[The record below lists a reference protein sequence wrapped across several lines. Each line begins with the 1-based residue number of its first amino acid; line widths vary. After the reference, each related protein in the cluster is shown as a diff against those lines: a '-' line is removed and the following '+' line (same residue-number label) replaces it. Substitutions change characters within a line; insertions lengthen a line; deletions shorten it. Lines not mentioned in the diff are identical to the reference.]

1 MTWLCEAFLQVLS
14 MSVLAGA
21 VVVAVLFA
29 RILLRREP
37 KIFCYMLWGVV
48 LFRLLCPVSFTS
60 SFSMLGVPEQIQTW
74 AAAWSEGQADYGE
87 IAVNAAAAL
96 TGGAAKIVGDDETAL
111 WGAAGKDSA
120 AADMA
125 GNDGGGAAGAWQD
138 DGVTGAQGRAEARLM
153 ANPIVRAASVL
164 WVVGM
169 AALLV
174 HNSVSFLSLRKRLSS
189 AVRIRNNL
197 YETDQIG
204 APFVLGIVRPKI
216 YLPTTLTEQE
226 TDYIVMHERT
236 HIRRQDHIIK
246 LLLFLALVLHWFNP
260 LVWLAF
266 ALAERDME
274 MSCDETVMRHMD
286 GDIREEY
293 SRSLLSFAVGGRRIA
308 GAPLAF
314 GESDTKARIRNIMRY
329 KKPAGAGVVAA
340 LFLVIMLAVSL
351 GSDPKET
358 NAFAAENGVNE
369 AGAAEDAQD
378 GGLASAL
385 SGTEAESQKE
395 EAAKPAEVFT
405 EQWAKAFCNRNGAE
419 IAAMSSEQL
428 AESFAEEGILFGTF
442 SEESD
447 SYDFGWSSPWP
458 WSEDTDFS
466 VEEATDSGAVI
477 FYYAQVSDPHVTV
490 WREELSFSKED
501 EAYLVNAESL
511 AFYDAVSMG
520 AEYEDA
526 YPHGITGTG
535 MDYIANG
542 MGEVL
547 NENAK
552 RTGGAFYEELFE
564 PESAARYLLNLLK
577 NERKV
582 ELTAGEPGE
591 NGSVPVKIRFLEDDK
606 SYMVSMIQPYGEDGI
621 WIPQTYGAWGEAG
634 MAAGGSKT
642 AGGSA
647 SAAGAYGLAG
657 GNDGAADDNA
667 QRELAV
673 RSVSRSFYGIDS
685 YVPDGEFDGEPLVFA
700 DDCLFRVNMGMSQP
714 KYEVVDFDTFA
725 DYISEG
731 EAVINKPCSIV
742 YDGEQITEISL
753 LSGYYRYGIFL
764 NNWVTDYDEYEMQK
778 EAAAQAEG
786 KNVSEVDLL
795 GDYYTLDYSSAIE
808 SSWISDVS
816 DAEGIERIDVYTG
829 NIGDGDSGYVMV
841 YSVDGGT
848 LLHNEFAHT
857 ARAGWKSV
865 YLGSSDGQSW
875 LMTLHIED
883 RDTYGSYDYQ
893 VFRLDEDGKVQLLA
907 GSSFCFGDDYV
918 YDDELFW
925 QWAKELEGYLD
936 KSTLLLSTQDGEVR
950 TEHVSEG
957 DKYNYETLRR

>member
-1 MTWLCEAFLQVLS
+1 MRRSRMTIQMFEENLV
-14 MSVLAGA
+14 
-21 VVVAVLFA
+21 
-29 RILLRREP
+29 
-37 KIFCYMLWGVV
+37 KIFILVLNMTLTGTVVILAVFLIRLFLKKAPGIFSYALWAVV
-48 LFRLLCPVSFTS
+48 LFRLLCPVSFS
-60 SFSMLGVPEQIQTW
+60 LPFSLLGVLQSEPARQGRMEYIAEDIGYMEKPEVMLPAPGI
-74 AAAWSEGQADYGE
+74 SG
-87 IAVNAAAAL
+87 AVNDL
-96 TGGAAKIVGDDETAL
+96 LPLGDRT
-111 WGAAGKDSA
+111 
-120 AADMA
+120 
-125 GNDGGGAAGAWQD
+125 
-138 DGVTGAQGRAEARLM
+138 
-153 ANPIVRAASVL
+153 ASVNPMQIYL
-164 WVVGM
+164 LIGAYIWLLGILSM
-169 AALLV
+169 AV
-174 HNSVSFLSLRKRLSS
+174 YSVISLGRLRRRLKE
-189 AVRIRNNL
+189 AVFEKENIYRIRGN
-197 YETDQIG
+197 G
-204 APFVLGIVRPKI
+204 SPFVYGLFRPRI
-216 YLPTTLTEQE
+216 YLPEKITEE
-226 TDYIVMHERT
+226 EERYILLHERI
-236 HIRRQDHIIK
+236 HIGRGDAVFR
-246 LLLFLALVLHWFNP
+246 LLAYLALSLHWFNP
-260 LVWLAF
+260 FVWAAF
-266 ALAERDME
+266 ALSGRDME
-274 MSCDETVMRHMD
+274 MSCDEAVMRHMD

-358 NAFAAENGVNE
+358 NASAAENGVNE
-369 AGAAEDAQD
+369 DGAED
-378 GGLASAL
+378 GGLSSAF

-395 EAAKPAEVFT
+395 EAAKPAEAFT
-405 EQWAKAFCNRNGAE
+405 EQWAKAFCNRNGAA
-419 IAAMSSEQL
+419 IASMSSEQL

-582 ELTAGEPGE
+582 ELTAGGPEE

-621 WIPQTYGAWGEAG
+621 WIPQTYGAWDEAG

-883 RDTYGSYDYQ
+883 GDTYGSYDYQ

-936 KSTLLLSTQDGEVR
+936 NSTLLLSTQDGEVR

>member
-21 VVVAVLFA
+21 VVVVVLFA

-204 APFVLGIVRPKI
+204 APFVLGIVCPKI

-246 LLLFLALVLHWFNP
+246 LLFFLALVLHWFNP

-358 NAFAAENGVNE
+358 NASAAENGVNE
-369 AGAAEDAQD
+369 DGAED
-378 GGLASAL
+378 GGLSSAF

-395 EAAKPAEVFT
+395 EAAKPAEAFT
-405 EQWAKAFCNRNGAE
+405 EQWAKAFCNRNGAA
-419 IAAMSSEQL
+419 IASMSSEQL

-582 ELTAGEPGE
+582 ELTAGGPEE

-621 WIPQTYGAWGEAG
+621 WIPQTYGAWDEAG
-634 MAAGGSKT
+634 MAAGGSKA
-642 AGGSA
+642 AGGSV

-742 YDGEQITEISL
+742 YDREQITEISL

-936 KSTLLLSTQDGEVR
+936 NSTLLLSTQDGEVR
-950 TEHVSEG
+950 TEHVSER

>member
-21 VVVAVLFA
+21 VVVVVLFA

-60 SFSMLGVPEQIQTW
+60 SFSVLGVPEQIQTW

-96 TGGAAKIVGDDETAL
+96 TGGAAKIAGDGETAL
-111 WGAAGKDSA
+111 WGAAGNDSA

-125 GNDGGGAAGAWQD
+125 GNDGGGVAGAWQD

-169 AALLV
+169 AVLLV

-204 APFVLGIVRPKI
+204 TPFVLGIVRPKI

-226 TDYIVMHERT
+226 TYYIVMHERT

-358 NAFAAENGVNE
+358 NASAAENGVNE
-369 AGAAEDAQD
+369 DGAED
-378 GGLASAL
+378 GGLSSAF

-395 EAAKPAEVFT
+395 EAAKPAEAFT
-405 EQWAKAFCNRNGAE
+405 EQWAKAFCNRNGAA
-419 IAAMSSEQL
+419 IASMSSEQL

-582 ELTAGEPGE
+582 ELTAGGPEE

-621 WIPQTYGAWGEAG
+621 WIPQTYGAWDEAG

-685 YVPDGEFDGEPLVFA
+685 YVPDGEFDGESLVFA

-936 KSTLLLSTQDGEVR
+936 NSTLLLSTQDGEVR

>member
-1 MTWLCEAFLQVLS
+1 MTWLCEAFLQILS

-21 VVVAVLFA
+21 VVVVVLFA
-29 RILLRREP
+29 RILLRRAP
-37 KIFCYMLWGVV
+37 KLFCYMLWGVV

-60 SFSMLGVPEQIQTW
+60 PLSMFGVPEQIQTRV
-74 AAAWSEGQADYGE
+74 AVWSEGQADYGK
-87 IAVNAAAAL
+87 IVADAAAL
-96 TGGAAKIVGDDETAL
+96 TGGNAKIAEEGGTAL
-111 WGAAGKDSA
+111 WGTAGTDGGAAGA
-120 AADMA
+120 AGM
-125 GNDGGGAAGAWQD
+125 DGGVAAGAWQD
-138 DGVTGAQGRAEARLM
+138 DGGRGAQGQANVRLLES
-153 ANPIVRAASVL
+153 PIVRAASIL
-164 WVVGM
+164 WVIGM

-174 HNSVSFLSLRKRLSS
+174 HNSVSFLNLRKRLSS

-204 APFVLGIVRPKI
+204 TPFVLGIARPRI

-246 LLLFLALVLHWFNP
+246 LLSFLALVLHWFNP
-260 LVWLAF
+260 LVWLAS

-274 MSCDETVMRHMD
+274 MSCDEAVMRHMD

-329 KKPAGAGVVAA
+329 KKPAGAGVAAA
-340 LFLVIMLAVSL
+340 LFLVILLAASL

-358 NAFAAENGVNE
+358 NASAAENGVNE
-369 AGAAEDAQD
+369 DGAEDGAQD

-385 SGTEAESQKE
+385 SGTETESQE
-395 EAAKPAEVFT
+395 GEAAKPAEAFT
-405 EQWAKAFCNRNGAE
+405 EQWAKAFCNRNGAA
-419 IAAMSSEQL
+419 IASMSSENL
-428 AESFAEEGILFGTF
+428 AESFAEEGILLGIF
-442 SEESD
+442 SEESG

-466 VEEATDSGAVI
+466 VEEATDYGAVI

-490 WREELSFSKED
+490 WREELAYSKEGED
-501 EAYLVNAESL
+501 YLVNAESL
-511 AFYDAVSMG
+511 TFYDAVSMG

-582 ELTAGEPGE
+582 ELTAGGPEE

-621 WIPQTYGAWGEAG
+621 WIPQTYGAWDEAG

-778 EAAAQAEG
+778 EAVAQAEG
-786 KNVSEVDLL
+786 KAVSAVDLL
-795 GDYYTLDYSSAIE
+795 GNYYTLDYTSAIE
-808 SSWISDVS
+808 SSLISDVS

-829 NIGDGDSGYVMV
+829 NIGDGDSGYVML
-841 YSVDGGT
+841 YGADGGT
-848 LLHNEFAHT
+848 FLHNEFAHT

-865 YLGSSDGQSW
+865 YMGSSDGQSW

-907 GSSFCFGDDYV
+907 GSSFCFGEDYI

-936 KSTLLLSTQDGEVR
+936 NSTLLLSTQDGEVR

-957 DKYNYETLRR
+957 DKYNYETLHR

>member
-21 VVVAVLFA
+21 VVVVVLFA
-29 RILLRREP
+29 RILLRRAP
-37 KIFCYMLWGVV
+37 KLFCYMLWGVV

-96 TGGAAKIVGDDETAL
+96 TGGAAKIAGDGETAL
-111 WGAAGKDSA
+111 WGAAGNDSA

-236 HIRRQDHIIK
+236 HIRRGDHIIK

-358 NAFAAENGVNE
+358 NASAAENGVNE
-369 AGAAEDAQD
+369 DGAED
-378 GGLASAL
+378 GGLSSAF

-395 EAAKPAEVFT
+395 EAAKPAEAFT
-405 EQWAKAFCNRNGAE
+405 EQWAKAFCNRNGAA
-419 IAAMSSEQL
+419 IASMSSEQL
-428 AESFAEEGILFGTF
+428 DKSFAEEGILFGTF
-442 SEESD
+442 SEESG

-466 VEEATDSGAVI
+466 VEDATDSGAVI

-490 WREELSFSKED
+490 WREELSFSKEG

-535 MDYIANG
+535 MDYLANG

-582 ELTAGEPGE
+582 ELTAGEPEE
-591 NGSVPVKIRFLEDDK
+591 NGSVLVKIRFLEDDK

-621 WIPQTYGAWGEAG
+621 WIPQTYGAWDEAG
-634 MAAGGSKT
+634 MA

-647 SAAGAYGLAG
+647 SAAGAYGLSG
-657 GNDGAADDNA
+657 GDTGAADGSV

-685 YVPDGEFDGEPLVFA
+685 YVPDGDFDGEALIFA

-714 KYEVVDFDTFA
+714 KYEVVDFDSFA
-725 DYISEG
+725 DYISGG
-731 EAVINKPCSIV
+731 EAVINKPCNIV

-778 EAAAQAEG
+778 EAVAQAEG
-786 KNVSEVDLL
+786 KNVSEVNLL
-795 GDYYTLDYSSAIE
+795 EDYYTLDYSSAIE
-808 SSWISDVS
+808 SSRISDVS

-841 YSVDGGT
+841 YGADGGT

-936 KSTLLLSTQDGEVR
+936 NSTLLLSTQDGEVR